1 MTTAPQENRGGYRP
15 KAAQNNQVNVKP
27 MGGNGQSGRM
37 NLDYSGLPY
46 GQNKAI
52 NEQRTAAPTKAPSFN
67 VGSFRMADARSMQQV
82 TPVTA
87 ESMLPNQSVTDMSGL
102 ASLPQ
107 PAADPDIEQIRIVM
121 PVLEYWASQPDSS
134 QGTKDYVQY
143 LRTII

>member
-1 MTTAPQENRGGYRP
+1 MAVENRGGANGGPQY
-15 KAAQNNQVNVKP
+15 NQANVKP

-37 NLDYSGLPY
+37 DLNYSGLPY
-46 GQNKAI
+46 GQNKAT
-52 NEQRTAAPTKAPSFN
+52 NEQRMAAKTATPTAPEASVRPSLP
-67 VGSFRMADARSMQQV
+67 SV
-82 TPVTA
+82 TPITA
-87 ESMLPNQSVTDMSGL
+87 ESMLPDQSVTDMSGL

-107 PAADPDIEQIRIVM
+107 PAADPDIEQIRVMM

>member
-1 MTTAPQENRGGYRP
+1 MAVENRGGPNGGPQY
-15 KAAQNNQVNVKP
+15 NQANVKP

-37 NLDYSGLPY
+37 DLNYSGLPY
-46 GQNKAI
+46 GQNKAT
-52 NEQRTAAPTKAPSFN
+52 NEQRTAVPTAKAPTFN
-67 VGSFRMADARSMQQV
+67 AGTARMGEMRSL
-82 TPVTA
+82 TPITA
-87 ESMLPNQSVTDMSGL
+87 ETELPNQSVTDISGL

-107 PAADPDIEQIRIVM
+107 PAADPDMQQILNMM

>member
-1 MTTAPQENRGGYRP
+1 MAVENRGGANGGPQY
-15 KAAQNNQVNVKP
+15 NQANVKP

-37 NLDYSGLPY
+37 DLNYSGLPY
-46 GQNKAI
+46 GQNKAT
-52 NEQRTAAPTKAPSFN
+52 NEQRTAAKTASTPKATAAPRPTLPN
-67 VGSFRMADARSMQQV
+67 I

-87 ESMLPNQSVTDMSGL
+87 ESMLPDQPITDMSGL
-102 ASLPQ
+102 ASLP
-107 PAADPDIEQIRIVM
+107 PAPADPDIEQIRTMM

>member
-1 MTTAPQENRGGYRP
+1 MAVETRGGANGGPQY
-15 KAAQNNQVNVKP
+15 NQANVKP

-37 NLDYSGLPY
+37 DLNYSGLPY
-46 GQNKAI
+46 GQNKAT
-52 NEQRTAAPTKAPSFN
+52 NEQRTAAKTATTPPPPPAPRPKLPSI
-67 VGSFRMADARSMQQV
+67 

-87 ESMLPNQSVTDMSGL
+87 ESMLPDQSVTDMSGL
-102 ASLPQ
+102 SSLPQ
-107 PAADPDIEQIRIVM
+107 AAADPDIEQIRSMM